1 MTADGSTLIDVSG
14 SKHRPSSRPTANVYV
29 DGLNL
34 YYGCLKGTGHKWL
47 DLNAL
52 FQTLLPNYDI
62 RRIRYFTA
70 RISARPDNPGTAQ
83 RQDAYIRAL
92 RTLPNVSV
100 HLGKFLVSTTRM
112 PLANP
117 GPGAKTVD
125 VIKTEE
131 KGSDVNIATY
141 LLIDAFR
148 RDSDLAVVV
157 SNDSDLC
164 EPIRIVKDEF
174 KVPVGLLIPHSRTS
188 EALRRLKPTFLKQIR
203 GGPLSACQLAD
214 PVIDSQGR
222 KITRPPAW

>member
-1 MTADGSTLIDVSG
+1 VSAK
-14 SKHRPSSRPTANVYV
+14 KHRVQSRPTANVYV

-34 YYGCLKGTGHKWL
+34 YYGALKGTGYKWL

-52 FQTLLPNYDI
+52 FGTLLPAYDI
-62 RRIRYFTA
+62 QRIRYFTA

-100 HLGKFLVSTTRM
+100 HLGKFLVSTVRM

-117 GPGAKTVD
+117 KPGMKTVE

-141 LLIDAFR
+141 LLIDTFR
-148 RDSDLAVVV
+148 RDSDLSVVV

-174 KVPVGLLIPHSRTS
+174 QVPVGLLIPHSRTS
-188 EALRRLKPTFLKQIR
+188 EALRALKPTFVKPIR
-203 GGPLSACQLAD
+203 GGPLSASQLPD
-214 PVIDSQGR
+214 PVIDSNGR
-222 KITRPPAW
+222 KITRPPTW